1 MRICHIWQNFFPIE
15 SGGVERYLL
24 GLSDYLYQKD
34 GTHFLLI
41 TDKGAYVPLSR
52 SLRLSSHQ
60 KINSLD
66 VYRLGPNVSSILAG
80 AYCRTLNRQSTV
92 LNTLM
97 GENLY
102 REATKIPGIDEVD
115 VFHVHGFWQP
125 LYPTIGLLLSKRFN
139 RPFVVTLHGDSV
151 NVNDPFAMP
160 IKSPRTISLL
170 RQASAITTFSR
181 DTYVLLRQLGLGEK
195 CHLIPNFMN
204 VSSFK
209 RPNSNLPK
217 NGTKIVMVSR
227 LSKPK
232 DPITPIK
239 AFVGVKKEIPNATFT
254 IVGYGPLYDYMS
266 RLISSLNLDQAVKL
280 VGVQS
285 DVRKFLWDSDI
296 YIGTRGSYI
305 TTLEAWAA
313 GIVVIAPE
321 FGIMKEL
328 VSNGQNGLLTPP
340 GDVGQLASELVRVL
354 KNKDFS
360 ANLVANGLKTAE
372 EHDIGT
378 ICPRIG
384 ALYKLLKEQ
393 SN

>member
-1 MRICHIWQNFFPIE
+1 
-15 SGGVERYLL
+15 
-24 GLSDYLYQKD
+24 LSDYLYQKEN
-34 GTHFLLI
+34 THFLLI
-41 TDKGAYVPLSR
+41 TDKAAYVPLSR
-52 SLRLSSHQ
+52 SLRLPSNQ

-66 VYRLGPNVSSILAG
+66 VHRLGPNVSSILAG
-80 AYCRTLNRQSTV
+80 TYCRTLNRQSRV
-92 LNTLM
+92 LNNLM
-97 GENLY
+97 GKSLF
-102 REATKIPGIDEVD
+102 REATNIPGIDKVD

-125 LYPTIGLLLSKRFN
+125 LYPTIGLSLSKRFN

-160 IKSPRTISLL
+160 IKSPSTIALL
-170 RQASAITTFSR
+170 RQAGAITTFSR
-181 DTYVLLRQLGLGEK
+181 ETNGLLRKLGLGEK

-204 VSSFK
+204 VSSFS
-209 RPNSNLPK
+209 RPSSSHEK
-217 NGTKIVMVSR
+217 NGAKIVMVSR

-239 AFVGVKKEIPNATFT
+239 AFVHVKKEIPNATFT
-254 IVGYGPLYDYMS
+254 IVGYGPLYDYMR
-266 RLISSLNLDQAVKL
+266 RLIHSLNLDQAITL

-328 VSNGQNGLLTPP
+328 VSNGQDGLLTPP

-354 KNKDFS
+354 KNKEFS
-360 ANLVANGLKTAE
+360 ANLVANGLKTAQQ
-372 EHDIGT
+372 HDIGT

-384 ALYKLLKEQ
+384 ALYESLQEQ